1 MVTLNGDSTMEISQG
16 SSYSELGASADTGEQ
31 VTITGTVDTNVPGT
45 YTLTYT
51 ATDAAGNVG
60 TATREIVITGNSLQQ
75 NCPLYNKPP
84 PSGSRPPP
92 REDY

>member
-1 MVTLNGDSTMEISQG
+1 MVTLNGASPMEIPQG
-16 SSYSELGASADTGEQ
+16 GSYSEPGASADTGEQ

-60 TATREIVITGNSLQQ
+60 TATREVVITGNRTLQ
-75 NCPLYNKPP
+75 
-84 PSGSRPPP
+84 
-92 REDY
+92 